1 MDRHA
6 KETAAVQPQSIN
18 PQTRVGELLARWP
31 ESVEILVGAGLTPL
45 ADPGHRE
52 LVKDLPVTLEMA
64 CVNHGLDLDDLMRRL
79 KAAAPSGAATSSRP

>member
-6 KETAAVQPQSIN
+6 KEIAAAAPLSIT

-31 ESVEILVGAGLTPL
+31 ESVEILVRAGLAPL

-52 LVKDLPVTLEMA
+52 LVKDLPVTLEIA
-64 CVNHGLDLDDLMRRL
+64 CVNHGLDLEGLVRRL
-79 KAAAPSGAATSSRP
+79 NVAAGAGR

>member
-6 KETAAVQPQSIN
+6 KGITAAAPLSIN
-18 PQTRVGELLARWP
+18 PQTRVGELLTRWP
-31 ESVEILVGAGLTPL
+31 ESVGILVGAGLTPL

-64 CVNHGLDLDDLMRRL
+64 CANHGVDLEDLLKRL
-79 KAAAPSGAATSSRP
+79 RGATGAGR

>member
-6 KETAAVQPQSIN
+6 KETAAAASLSIN
-18 PQTRVGELLARWP
+18 PQTRIGELLTRWP
-31 ESVEILVGAGLTPL
+31 ESVEILVRAGLTPL

-64 CVNHGLDLDDLMRRL
+64 CVNHGLDLEDLVTRL
-79 KAAAPSGAATSSRP
+79 NAAAGADR